1 MIFITQKALNDILNN
16 DEDCIYVI
24 FTESKI
30 IRVLFYQIME
40 FTNCTEEE
48 ASNFY
53 YKLLKNKS

>member
-1 MIFITQKALNDILNN
+1 MIFITQKDLNDILNN
-16 DEDCIYVI
+16 DEDYIYVI

-40 FTNCTEEE
+40 FTNCTEE

-53 YKLLKNKS
+53 YELLKNKY

>member
-1 MIFITQKALNDILNN
+1 MIFITQKDLNDILNN

-53 YKLLKNKS
+53 Y